1 MRTSTPFLISLLIG
15 MLLTTS
21 CNGLTGLK
29 PTSTP
34 DPCPKDVL
42 ETVIY
47 DFEDLKQEI
56 NALAAVAAD
65 TPAEDLKPIVLQMTE
80 LKEDIKGYEFP
91 LCVARA
97 QSALQE
103 FSLYTEQCYFI
114 KYVEYINENS
124 DVESIADYDDFDRCD
139 QAQLHE
145 EALDLFL
152 QELKEMN
159 AIK

>member
-1 MRTSTPFLISLLIG
+1 MKTSTPFLIGLLIG

-21 CNGLTGLK
+21 CNGLTGPK

-34 DPCPKDVL
+34 DPCPKDLL
-42 ETVIY
+42 ETTVK
-47 DFEDLKQEI
+47 DFENLRDEI
-56 NALAAVAAD
+56 NALAAVADD

-91 LCVARA
+91 LCAAYA

-103 FSLYTEQCYFI
+103 FSLWTEQCYFI

-124 DVESIADYDDFDRCD
+124 GVESIADYDDLDRCD
-139 QAQLHE
+139 RAQLQE
-145 EALDLFL
+145 KAYDLMIKRL
-152 QELKEMN
+152 NELIATK
-159 AIK
+159 

>member
-1 MRTSTPFLISLLIG
+1 

-21 CNGLTGLK
+21 CNGLTGPK

-42 ETVIY
+42 EIIIY
-47 DFEDLKQEI
+47 DFEDQKQEI

-91 LCVARA
+91 LCAARA

-114 KYVEYINENS
+114 KYAEYINENS
-124 DVESIADYDDFDRCD
+124 GLESIADYDDFDRCD
-139 QAQLHE
+139 RAQVYE
-145 EALDLFL
+145 ETLDLYL

>member
-1 MRTSTPFLISLLIG
+1 MKTSTPFLISLLIG
-15 MLLTTS
+15 MLLITS
-21 CNGLTGLK
+21 CNGLTGPK

-42 ETVIY
+42 ETIIY

-91 LCVARA
+91 LCAAYA

-103 FSLYTEQCYFI
+103 FSLFTEQCYFI

-124 DVESIADYDDFDRCD
+124 GVESIADYDDFDRCD
-139 QAQLHE
+139 RAQDDPRTIEWHC
-145 EALDLFL
+145 
-152 QELKEMN
+152 
-159 AIK
+159 